1 VNPAADTAAI
11 CESFGYEAFIVQ
23 RGEKVAA
30 LPAIAQLTV
39 LGHRGVAL
47 GFPLGCF
54 SSVGP

>member
-23 RGEKVAA
+23 RGEKIAA

-47 GFPLGCF
+47 DFPLAVC
-54 SSVGP
+54 